1 MSAGSALPPIAQG
14 EARAL
19 CMLSVVR
26 CAVWHA
32 FKHLMLPRARR
43 FNEAGAFDPTAG
55 AAGTVYAYLGGG
67 AGLAAG
73 GGGGRGSLFAM
84 DVATGA
90 LAPARPFE
98 GGFDTIVSDFAVD
111 KRTGRAYAVLQVGSR
126 ARPSV

>member
-1 MSAGSALPPIAQG
+1 MYAVCRPLCCLARVQAPDVA
-14 EARAL
+14 ARAP
-19 CMLSVVR
+19 VTVT
-26 CAVWHA
+26 
-32 FKHLMLPRARR
+32 R

-67 AGLAAG
+67 AGSAAG
-73 GGGGRGSLFAM
+73 GGGGRGSLFTM